1 MEIWFHQAQICL
13 IAFSSS
19 NCILFYL
26 VCILFYPVCIL
37 FYPVLFYSTWAK
49 CKGREEIWFHQ
60 TTCIVPWI
68 CCLKAFPSSNCIL
81 FYLVCIV
88 FYLSAGQKEK
98 KRKETPKAAKEKVEY
113 NTRDSNVV
121 PHRSTNRA
129 RTCLTSL
136 SRREAV
142 LSCWYGR
149 THQLDLSRSIYMTSQ
164 VGGKRSRYFFLLYFF
179 SLFIWLFIF

>member
-26 VCILFYPVCIL
+26 VCILFYSILSVFYSIL
-37 FYPVLFYSTWAK
+37 FYSILLEQSAK
-49 CKGREEIWFHQ
+49 VARKFDF
-60 TTCIVPWI
+60 TKLLVPWI
-68 CCLKAFPSSNCIL
+68 CCLKAFPSSNCIVL
-81 FYLVCIV
+81 YSILSCLYCIV
-88 FYLSAGQKEK
+88 LYSILFVFYSTWARDKK
-98 KRKETPKAAKEKVEY
+98 KRKAAKEKVEY

-149 THQLDLSRSIYMTSQ
+149 THALE
-164 VGGKRSRYFFLLYFF
+164 
-179 SLFIWLFIF
+179 

>member
-19 NCILFYL
+19 NCILFYLVCILFYL

-88 FYLSAGQKEK
+88 FYSILSCLYSILLERGTKRKEK
-98 KRKETPKAAKEKVEY
+98 KPLKQQKRKLSTTLGIP
-113 NTRDSNVV
+113 TWSPTVV
-121 PHRSTNRA
+121 
-129 RTCLTSL
+129 LT
-136 SRREAV
+136 EPEHA
-142 LSCWYGR
+142 
-149 THQLDLSRSIYMTSQ
+149 
-164 VGGKRSRYFFLLYFF
+164 
-179 SLFIWLFIF
+179 